1 MATAP
6 AFKPTIKKQ
15 LTFPTLQMKP
25 GVAIY
30 FRILSP
36 MAISTSAVVKKGQ
49 EARKPATIM
58 QVIDR
63 TDNVEKTIVVNKV
76 LEGKLNEAY
85 ASQGYVGK
93 SFAATK
99 SSDKKKGDAGEYY
112 DFDLAEIE

>member
-1 MATAP
+1 MAAP
-6 AFKPTIKKQ
+6 AFKPVIKKQ

-25 GVAIY
+25 GVSIY
-30 FRILSP
+30 FLVKSP
-36 MAISTSAVVKKGQ
+36 MTISTSAVVKKGQ
-49 EARKPATIM
+49 ENRKPATIM